1 MRKANYVLRISI
13 ILFLFAAVMSS
24 CLKEPEDQYASY
36 TPEREANLII
46 SWRAQMKK
54 NKVEL
59 DSFMVNNSKVY
70 FTLDTTK
77 VGTGPTVKTGDKV
90 TVKYTGMF
98 LNGSIF
104 DTANSYSYT
113 HKDTDPENRM
123 IVGWEESIEHLNK
136 GAKGVFMVPSALA
149 YGSARIQGSIIPPNT
164 PLIFVID
171 VLNIQ

>member
-1 MRKANYVLRISI
+1 MRKANNVLRTSV
-13 ILFLFAAVMSS
+13 ILLLFAAVMSS
-24 CLKEPEDQYASY
+24 CLKETEDPYASY
-36 TPEREANLII
+36 TPEREANLIK

-59 DSFMVNNSKVY
+59 DSFMVNDSKVY
-70 FTLDTTK
+70 FALDTTK
-77 VGTGPTVKTGDKV
+77 EGVGPNVKTGDKV

-104 DTANSYSYT
+104 DTSNSYTYI
-113 HKDTDPENRM
+113 HKDTDPDNRM
-123 IVGWEESIEHLNK
+123 IVGWEEGIEHLNK
-136 GAKGVFMVPSALA
+136 GASGAFMIPSSLA
-149 YGSARIQGSIIPPNT
+149 YGSARIQGSPIPPNS

>member
-1 MRKANYVLRISI
+1 MRKANYVLRTSI
-13 ILFLFAAVMSS
+13 ILFLFAAIMSS
-24 CLKEPEDQYASY
+24 CLKEPEDPYASY

-54 NKVEL
+54 NNVEL
-59 DSFMVNNSKVY
+59 DSFMVDNSKVY
-70 FTLDTTK
+70 FALDTTK
-77 VGTGPTVKTGDKV
+77 VGTGPYVKTGDKV

-98 LNGSIF
+98 LNGYIF
-104 DTANSYSYT
+104 DTSDSTSYT
-113 HKDTDPENRM
+113 HKDTNPNKRM

-136 GAKGVFMVPSALA
+136 SAVGVFMIPSALA
-149 YGSARIQGSIIPPNT
+149 YGSVRIQGSPIPPNT